1 MYVSTLIETKDKK
14 SLTCWTKG
22 IANWL
27 RLIEG
32 AYGSPSLDRAVGI
45 TDIKK
50 IHSLKIDDVSWGPL
64 FVARGSW
71 CFLVTGI
78 SCEVRPWGVKEG
90 IRKGQACVK
99 EKSLVLCTSFASGF
113 PDK

>member
-1 MYVSTLIETKDKK
+1 MANI
-14 SLTCWTKG
+14 WING

-27 RLIEG
+27 CLIEG
-32 AYGSPSLDRAVGI
+32 GYGCQNFNRAVRI

-50 IHSLKIDDVSWGPL
+50 KIHSPKIDDVSWGPL
-64 FVARGSW
+64 FVTRGSW

-99 EKSLVLCTSFASGF
+99 EKSLVLCTSFASG
-113 PDK
+113 